1 MCSAL
6 YKDTLKQYV
15 ENKYVVE
22 STGWKPLAETING
35 RAAMLVSIR
44 ECFTTEFPT
53 SWKSCMCGMSLIMQE
68 LHV

>member
-6 YKDTLKQYV
+6 YKDNFKQYV

-35 RAAMLVSIR
+35 RAAMLVSRITR
-44 ECFTTEFPT
+44 LVSGGGGYHLSCR
-53 SWKSCMCGMSLIMQE
+53 SCMLDSCYFA
-68 LHV
+68 

>member
-1 MCSAL
+1 
-6 YKDTLKQYV
+6 V

-35 RAAMLVSIR
+35 RAAMLVSNIVLVSR
-44 ECFTTEFPT
+44 RDVRH
-53 SWKSCMCGMSLIMQE
+53 LQE

>member
-6 YKDTLKQYV
+6 YKDNFKQYV

-35 RAAMLVSIR
+35 RAAMLVSRITR
-44 ECFTTEFPT
+44 LV
-53 SWKSCMCGMSLIMQE
+53 SGGGG
-68 LHV
+68 